1 MGFSAQEA
9 VVCVL
14 WEKDGGQMEMSCL
27 HELLGGHVEQNNK
40 KSVAFQPARTLG
52 CSQSE
57 ISDSLLF
64 CSSMAPKM
72 EIQKTGLVWTD
83 IFYQGR

>member
-1 MGFSAQEA
+1 MVARWKCLSY
-9 VVCVL
+9 
-14 WEKDGGQMEMSCL
+14 L

-40 KSVAFQPARTLG
+40 KPVAFQPARMPG

-57 ISDSLLF
+57 ISDRLLF

-72 EIQKTGLVWTD
+72 ENQKTGLAWTD
-83 IFYQGR
+83 SIYQGR

>member
-1 MGFSAQEA
+1 M
-9 VVCVL
+9 

-27 HELLGGHVEQNNK
+27 HELLGDHVEQNNK
-40 KSVAFQPARTLG
+40 KPVAFHAVRMLG

-57 ISDSLLF
+57 ISDGLLF

-72 EIQKTGLVWTD
+72 EIQKTGLAWTD
-83 IFYQGR
+83 SVYQGR